1 MKKAILFIVGLILF
15 IAFISMCAD
24 YQALKAEASYN
35 ANLVEAYDSLID
47 NMDDDYFID
56 VISETDD
63 WQTIQ
68 SLTESHE

>member
-1 MKKAILFIVGLILF
+1 MKAILYIVGLILF
-15 IAFISMCAD
+15 IAFISLMTD
-24 YQALKAEASYN
+24 YQALKANASYN
-35 ANLVEAYDSLID
+35 ASLVEAYDSLID